1 MTLAIV
7 LLIPAIQILDDASE
21 SMSNTSS
28 EVEDIPIKLFP
39 QHHKVMR
46 ILALWMFIVF
56 SNKELY
62 EGLNGKSKLRSND

>member
-28 EVEDIPIKLFP
+28 EVEDIPKKLFP

-46 ILALWMFIVF
+46 ILALWMFTVF